1 MEDKLIQQLKELQR
15 IYEEMN
21 TNSLAVEKIDE
32 ILSKLETVVDDSE
45 KTLNDLVKKI
55 NDNEETVHNTQG

>member
-1 MEDKLIQQLKELQR
+1 MEDKLMQQLKELQR

-32 ILSKLETVVDDSE
+32 ILSKLEIAADDSE
-45 KTLNDLVKKI
+45 TIINNLITKI
-55 NDNEETVHNTQG
+55 NDNE

>member
-1 MEDKLIQQLKELQR
+1 MEDKLMQQLKELQR

-32 ILSKLETVVDDSE
+32 ILSKLEIAADNSE
-45 KTLNDLVKKI
+45 TIINNLITKI
-55 NDNEETVHNTQG
+55 NDNEETIHNTQG